1 MRRRDFIAGLGGA
14 AAWPLAGGAQQG
26 QRVRRIGVL
35 MAWDEDDP
43 ASRIVVAGL
52 TQGLAKLGW
61 TDGQNLTIDYRWG
74 MFDVGRARAATLE
87 LLAKAPDVILA
98 NGTPSVQGVQSVT
111 RTVPTVFTLV
121 TEPVAQG
128 FIESLAHPGGNLTGF
143 SYLAPTIG
151 SKWFELLKE
160 IAPQVTRLAFIVYP
174 PGSPYGGLFYGSIQL
189 AAARIGV
196 QTTLAP
202 VYQPTEF
209 EQVLAGFSRE
219 PGGGLIVN
227 PEAFMA
233 THRREII
240 ALAARYSLPAIYFRR
255 NFATDGGLVSY
266 GVDDLEHF
274 RQVSVY
280 LNRILRGE
288 KTTDLPVQQPIK
300 FELVINRKTANVLG
314 LTVPNT
320 LLVNADDVIE

>member
-1 MRRRDFIAGLGGA
+1 
-14 AAWPLAGGAQQG
+14 
-26 QRVRRIGVL
+26 
-35 MAWDEDDP
+35 
-43 ASRIVVAGL
+43 
-52 TQGLAKLGW
+52 
-61 TDGQNLTIDYRWG
+61 
-74 MFDVGRARAATLE
+74 
-87 LLAKAPDVILA
+87 
-98 NGTPSVQGVQSVT
+98 
-111 RTVPTVFTLV
+111 
-121 TEPVAQG
+121 
-128 FIESLAHPGGNLTGF
+128 
-143 SYLAPTIG
+143 
-151 SKWFELLKE
+151 
-160 IAPQVTRLAFIVYP
+160 
-174 PGSPYGGLFYGSIQL
+174 
-189 AAARIGV
+189 
-196 QTTLAP
+196 
-202 VYQPTEF
+202 
-209 EQVLAGFSRE
+209 VLAGFSRE